1 MNIQQRKHLKFNVA
15 ISMIDAGFFGLAIG
29 FGSFGTVIPLFFT
42 KMTNSALLIGLI
54 PAIHAVGWQVPQL
67 FTAGWVS
74 KMERYKPAVMAM
86 TLHERLPFLGFAITA
101 WVLYKYGASIAL
113 PLAFLFLVWQGMAA
127 GLTANPWQSMIA
139 KIIPQE
145 NHGTF
150 FGTQASIAN
159 VLMSG
164 SAIAAGYML
173 EKLGDPYNFSTV
185 FFLTFVGMA
194 ISYGFIGLTREEKN
208 EPVPQ
213 HLEQPH
219 FWEVA
224 RGILQRDIN
233 FRWFL
238 LFRILFQF
246 ATMGFS
252 FYILYSVRNFDMN
265 NVTAGYLTAALTI
278 TQTIANVGMGWLGD
292 KFGHHAMLV
301 TGTAAAVCSAIVAG
315 MAPSIGWMY
324 PVFIFA
330 ALANVAFWTIGMAM
344 TVRFGKLQERPVY
357 IGLANTLVAPA
368 SIGAPII
375 GGWLADAV
383 GFNLVFSLSIG
394 FGILTMILLLFLVKN
409 PNPDALQTDNVTN
422 GAL

>member
-1 MNIQQRKHLKFNVA
+1 MNIEQRKNLKFNVT
-15 ISMIDAGFFGLAIG
+15 ISMLDAGFFGMALG

-42 KMTNSALLIGLI
+42 KMTTSALLIGLI

-74 KMERYKPAVMAM
+74 KMEKYKPAVMAM

-101 WVLYKYGASIAL
+101 WVLFKFGASIAL
-113 PLAFLFLVWQGMAA
+113 PMAFVFLVWQGMAA

-150 FGTQASIAN
+150 FGMQASIAN
-159 VLMSG
+159 ILMSA

-173 EKLGDPYNFSTV
+173 EKLSDPYNFSTV
-185 FFLTFVGMA
+185 FLLTFLGMA
-194 ISYGFIGLTREEKN
+194 ISYFFVGLTREEKSI
-208 EPVPQ
+208 PQ
-213 HLEQPH
+213 KAEKPEDH

-224 RGILQRDIN
+224 KKILARDIN

-252 FYILYSVRNFDMN
+252 FYILYSVRTFDMD

-278 TQTIANVGMGWLGD
+278 TQTVANVAMGWLGD
-292 KFGHHAMLV
+292 RFGHHLMLV
-301 TGTAAAVCSAIVAG
+301 IGTIASVLSAVVAWF
-315 MAPSIGWMY
+315 APSIGWMY

-330 ALANVAFWTIGMAM
+330 ALANVAFWTIGIAM
-344 TVRFGKLQERPVY
+344 TVRFGSNQERPVY

-375 GGWLADAV
+375 GGWLADSI
-383 GFNLVFSLSIG
+383 GFPLVYGISIG
-394 FGILTMILLLFLVKN
+394 FGVLTTILLLFLVKN
-409 PNPDALQTDNVTN
+409 PDAETSVV
-422 GAL
+422 

>member
-1 MNIQQRKHLKFNVA
+1 MNIEQRKHLKYNVT
-15 ISMIDAGFFGLAIG
+15 ISMLDAGFFGMALG

-42 KMTNSALLIGLI
+42 KMTTSALLIGLI

-86 TLHERLPFLGFAITA
+86 TLHERLPFLGFTIAAFILFYFGPA
-101 WVLYKYGASIAL
+101 YAL
-113 PLAFLFLVWQGMAA
+113 PFSFLMLVWQGVAA

-139 KIIPQE
+139 KIIPSE

-164 SAIAAGYML
+164 SAIAAGYLL
-173 EKLGDPYNFSTV
+173 EKWKAPYNFSGT
-185 FFLTFVGMA
+185 FFLTFIGMA
-194 ISYGFIGLTREEKN
+194 ISYFFLALTREEKN
-208 EPVPQ
+208 EPRPAHV
-213 HLEQPH
+213 EEVH
-219 FWEVA
+219 FWQIA
-224 RGILQRDIN
+224 RQILARDAN

-252 FYILYSVRNFDMN
+252 FYILYSVKQFNMD
-265 NVTAGYLTAALTI
+265 NVTAGYLTATLTI
-278 TQTIANVGMGWLGD
+278 TQTVANVGMGWLGD
-292 KFGHHAMLV
+292 RFGHHSMLV
-301 TGTAAAVCSAIVAG
+301 IGTVASLLSAIVAWY
-315 MAPSIGWMY
+315 APTIGWMY
-324 PVFIFA
+324 LVFIFT
-330 ALANVAFWTIGMAM
+330 ALANVAFWTIGIAM
-344 TVRFGKLQERPVY
+344 TVRFGTPSERPVY

-375 GGWLADAV
+375 GGWLADAM
-383 GFNLVFSLSIG
+383 GFNIVYGISIA
-394 FGILTMILLLFLVKN
+394 FGIVTTVLLLSMVKN
-409 PNPDALQTDNVTN
+409 PELEMTN
-422 GAL
+422 R